1 MKLAANLT
9 LLYPG
14 LPLAARMAAAREDGF
29 AGVEILFPYDL
40 PPEQLAA
47 QLREHGL
54 ALALVNTPLGPAG
67 EKGLACVP
75 GREADFAAALDQA
88 LAVCRA
94 TGCRIVHAMAGMPP
108 APAGMDECRAT
119 LIGNL
124 QRAAPRAA
132 QAGVTLTLEPLNRAD
147 MPGYFYYLPEQ
158 AADIIRAVD
167 HPNVGLQFDIYHNLR
182 EGLDPHAEL
191 RRVLPLVRH
200 VQFAGPDGR
209 HEPDP
214 ASPPVAATLRLLAQS
229 GYGGWVGCEYT
240 PRGLA
245 SAGLKA
251 WRGAYDAACGS
262 GDATCAS

>member
-94 TGCRIVHAMAGMPP
+94 TGCRIVHAMAGMP
-108 APAGMDECRAT
+108 
-119 LIGNL
+119 
-124 QRAAPRAA
+124 
-132 QAGVTLTLEPLNRAD
+132 
-147 MPGYFYYLPEQ
+147 
-158 AADIIRAVD
+158 
-167 HPNVGLQFDIYHNLR
+167 
-182 EGLDPHAEL
+182 
-191 RRVLPLVRH
+191 
-200 VQFAGPDGR
+200 
-209 HEPDP
+209 
-214 ASPPVAATLRLLAQS
+214 
-229 GYGGWVGCEYT
+229 
-240 PRGLA
+240 
-245 SAGLKA
+245 
-251 WRGAYDAACGS
+251 
-262 GDATCAS
+262 